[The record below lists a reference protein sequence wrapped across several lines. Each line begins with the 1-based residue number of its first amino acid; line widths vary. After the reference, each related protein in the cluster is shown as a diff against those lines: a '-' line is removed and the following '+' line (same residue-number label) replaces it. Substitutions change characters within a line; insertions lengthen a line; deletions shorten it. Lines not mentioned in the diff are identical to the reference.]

1 VHGRNARVSNNGLT
15 ASRPRAFGEFNDA
28 IVISN
33 RALREGEMFEVVIE
47 KVVDRWS
54 GSIEAGEMLRLLGV
68 PIDTATVDAQ

>member
-1 VHGRNARVSNNGLT
+1 MHGRNARVSNNGLT